1 MFGHY
6 SFVFGFIFGR
16 CQVHK
21 LVCNAIADLRS
32 ARLCCSSFINRCMW
46 IGIWM
51 RLRYMLF
58 CSFPLLRLA
67 FMFLL
72 SAYVLIAHFRRCF
85 PALIFSSLSQLQ
97 CWNSC
102 SSSSAPTT
110 SPWSPAD
117 AIGLNVRSLIR
128 DGSLITADIAWHLEH
143 EPSQCLVTWE
153 VFGGGIKGNL
163 LTDTS
168 DVQISLWSDSKY
180 HVEVTCKDKVNF
192 PHSPV

>member
-1 MFGHY
+1 MSNELH
-6 SFVFGFIFGR
+6 V
-16 CQVHK
+16 
-21 LVCNAIADLRS
+21 
-32 ARLCCSSFINRCMW
+32 LCCILVILFAVNHQFPSYFLS
-46 IGIWM
+46 
-51 RLRYMLF
+51 LRFSCTYFSIFLF
-58 CSFPLLRLA
+58 LWK
-67 FMFLL
+67 
-72 SAYVLIAHFRRCF
+72 YK
-85 PALIFSSLSQLQ
+85 

-102 SSSSAPTT
+102 SASSSSSSSISTT
-110 SPWSPAD
+110 LPPWSPSD

-180 HVEVTCKDKVNF
+180 HVEVTCKDKVNSF
-192 PHSPV
+192 SVHFLLFF